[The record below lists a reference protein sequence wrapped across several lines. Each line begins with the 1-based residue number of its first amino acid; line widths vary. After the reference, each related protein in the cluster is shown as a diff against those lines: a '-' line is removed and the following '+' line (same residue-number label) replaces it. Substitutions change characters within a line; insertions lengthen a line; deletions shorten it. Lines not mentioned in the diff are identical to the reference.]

1 MKRTGPDPG
10 AAMPTDPTLTPQ
22 IIGQAEKTMNAILF
36 RLLAGPGLTEA
47 QWITLTLTAAGG
59 ESTGRGELVARVAHG
74 LKVSEAQARE
84 HLASLVTAQ
93 LVQDP
98 GDDAG
103 PVRFTAA
110 GTEVFGQIRGVTAEI
125 TKRLWGDLPAE
136 DLATAGRVLSIITER
151 AGARTVALFSGSLS

>member
-1 MKRTGPDPG
+1 MS
-10 AAMPTDPTLTPQ
+10 TDPTLTPQ

-59 ESTGRGELVARVAHG
+59 GATARGRLVAEVAHA
-74 LKVSEAQARE
+74 LKISQAQARE
-84 HLASLVTAQ
+84 HLASLVAAQ

-98 GDDAG
+98 GDDGG
-103 PVRFTAA
+103 PVRLTAA
-110 GTEVFGQIRGVTAEI
+110 GTDVFGRIRSATAEVV
-125 TKRLWGDLPAE
+125 KRLWGDLPAE

-151 AGARTVALFSGSLS
+151 ANAELAGA

>member
-1 MKRTGPDPG
+1 MS
-10 AAMPTDPTLTPQ
+10 TDPALTPQ

-59 ESTGRGELVARVAHG
+59 GATGRGQLVAQVAHG
-74 LKVSEAQARE
+74 LKVSQAQARE
-84 HLASLVTAQ
+84 HLASLFAAQ
-93 LVQDP
+93 LLQDP

-103 PVRFTAA
+103 PVRLTAA
-110 GTEVFGQIRGVTAEI
+110 GTEVFGQIRGATTEI

-151 AGARTVALFSGSLS
+151 ANAELAGL

>member
-1 MKRTGPDPG
+1 MS
-10 AAMPTDPTLTPQ
+10 TDPTLTPQ

-59 ESTGRGELVARVAHG
+59 ESTPRGRLAAQVAHG

-84 HLASLVTAQ
+84 HLASLVAAQ

-110 GTEVFGQIRGVTAEI
+110 GAEVFGRIRGATAEI
-125 TKRLWGDLPAE
+125 VKRLWGDLPAE

-151 AGARTVALFSGSLS
+151 ANAELAGL

>member
-1 MKRTGPDPG
+1 MSSST
-10 AAMPTDPTLTPQ
+10 TLSPQ

-59 ESTGRGELVARVAHG
+59 GATGRGQLAGQLAHA
-74 LKVSEAQARE
+74 LKVSQAQARE
-84 HLASLVTAQ
+84 HLASLIAAQ
-93 LVQDP
+93 LIEDP

-103 PVRFTAA
+103 PVRLTAA
-110 GTEVFGQIRGVTAEI
+110 GTEVFGQIRAATTEI

-151 AGARTVALFSGSLS
+151 ASAELAGG

>member
-1 MKRTGPDPG
+1 MS
-10 AAMPTDPTLTPQ
+10 TDPTLTPQ

-59 ESTGRGELVARVAHG
+59 EATGRGQLAAQVAHG
-74 LKVSEAQARE
+74 LKASEAQARE
-84 HLASLVTAQ
+84 HLASLVAAQ

-98 GDDAG
+98 GDDAE

-110 GTEVFGQIRGVTAEI
+110 GAQVFGQIRGATTEI

-151 AGARTVALFSGSLS
+151 ANAELAGV

>member
-1 MKRTGPDPG
+1 
-10 AAMPTDPTLTPQ
+10 MPTDPTLTPQ

-151 AGARTVALFSGSLS
+151 AGAELAGA

>member
-1 MKRTGPDPG
+1 V
-10 AAMPTDPTLTPQ
+10 
-22 IIGQAEKTMNAILF
+22 E
-36 RLLAGPGLTEA
+36 
-47 QWITLTLTAAGG
+47 
-59 ESTGRGELVARVAHG
+59 
-74 LKVSEAQARE
+74 
-84 HLASLVTAQ
+84 AQ

-136 DLATAGRVLSIITER
+136 DLATAGRVLSIITDR
-151 AGARTVALFSGSLS
+151 ADAELARA